1 MQIKETFLNLTK
13 TYKNAIDRLE
23 KLFDPEFEKTVKL
36 INSSDGHIVVC
47 GMGKSG
53 LVGRKISATLASTGT
68 PSYFLHPGEAIHGD
82 LGIVQSKSII
92 ILISYSGETDEI
104 LALLPA
110 LKRLKVKIIVMT
122 GELNSNL
129 AKNSDIVL
137 NISVD
142 KEACPLN
149 LAPTTSTLTTLI
161 IGDALAVSLMN
172 LKNFKQE
179 DFALTHPGGSLG
191 RRLLL
196 SVKDEMI
203 TQNLPFVNK
212 NGTMKEVVLKMTES
226 RLGLALIGNEEKLE
240 GIITD
245 GDLRRSLLMSDDF
258 TKIEIKDILNK
269 SPMTVYENDN
279 LQVAHERMKEAR
291 LQSLVVKNNDQVIK
305 LNSDDYVIAINPFNL
320 NDILKESNMLEMS
333 LPYDKLNL
341 VNNQISFRIGFNKK
355 IDFKNTTNNKNYIDQ
370 NLFKESK
377 FKKLSI
383 QHIKEII
390 NARVVEILDH
400 LFNKNKNLKYA
411 NKKVLRI
418 DIFFEDKEI
427 LDFLGSTFYENL
439 KVDNLETE
447 IKLIHSDDFFALSG
461 AAELIYKGWDK
472 EAIPLNVRKKSIISR
487 FFERFF

>member
-13 TYKNAIDRLE
+13 TYKNAINRLE
-23 KLFDPEFEKTVKL
+23 KLFDPEFEKAVKL

-110 LKRLKVKIIVMT
+110 LKRLKVKIIAMT

-269 SPMTVYENDN
+269 SPMTAYENDN

-291 LQSLVVKNNDQVIK
+291 LQSLVVKNNDEKIVGVI
-305 LNSDDYVIAINPFNL
+305 
-320 NDILKESNMLEMS
+320 
-333 LPYDKLNL
+333 
-341 VNNQISFRIGFNKK
+341 QI
-355 IDFKNTTNNKNYIDQ
+355 FK
-370 NLFKESK
+370 
-377 FKKLSI
+377 
-383 QHIKEII
+383 
-390 NARVVEILDH
+390 
-400 LFNKNKNLKYA
+400 
-411 NKKVLRI
+411 
-418 DIFFEDKEI
+418 
-427 LDFLGSTFYENL
+427 
-439 KVDNLETE
+439 
-447 IKLIHSDDFFALSG
+447 
-461 AAELIYKGWDK
+461 
-472 EAIPLNVRKKSIISR
+472 
-487 FFERFF
+487 